1 MEHCSNILHMYQYS
15 IRNAME
21 KQTHNVK
28 EPGKAKGLMHMI
40 EYAQEPHVVTE
51 SKYKPK
57 G

>member
-1 MEHCSNILHMYQYS
+1 
-15 IRNAME
+15 ME

-57 G
+57 GKHLSRTTGILHTSS

>member
-1 MEHCSNILHMYQYS
+1 MYQYS